1 MGRTLLGVDLD
12 ESHVGDLVKRLLTDE
27 ELEKLADGGRPA
39 GDDTEPDADADG
51 DDSDADGDDSDAD
64 GDDSDAGGDDSDDTD
79 EEEGDDVGSATGT
92 GSVGGHDWT
101 ETDDADW
108 LDDGDDGT
116 EARFGGYGPLAVKG
130 AAVVLV
136 LVVVALVVWRYGGRV
151 KGALP
156 FVGGSETSDDGDG
169 GDDEPPAGT
178 DEPVSPARRRA
189 KVGARDD
196 AGRGTDSGGAR
207 VDAAGGDRGR
217 AAAGAEAAGR
227 DVDLGALVGLGT
239 LALIAALVRKFDEQ
253 RPRDPLVDGPDDEDE
268 DEE

>member
-39 GDDTEPDADADG
+39 GDDTEPDAD
-51 DDSDADGDDSDAD
+51 

-79 EEEGDDVGSATGT
+79 EEEGDDVGSAT

-178 DEPVSPARRRA
+178 DDPVSPARRRA

-268 DEE
+268 DEDEE